1 MPVGE
6 EADTRHLLSKPAFEL
21 RLLIDGPS
29 ILSSKAIRAVKGNG
43 EAEEED
49 AVEVGGK
56 GWEEVA
62 EVSAGE
68 VKVGLP
74 EGGLGQVRGEYVGH
88 RLGKSECQTWQ
99 ISQFFAPLTS
109 RAKKSNQSKLQISV
123 SVF

>member
-1 MPVGE
+1 MN
-6 EADTRHLLSKPAFEL
+6 
-21 RLLIDGPS
+21 
-29 ILSSKAIRAVKGNG
+29 GNG
-43 EAEEED
+43 ETEKED

-56 GWEEVA
+56 GWEEVV
-62 EVSAGE
+62 EVSAGK
-68 VKVGLP
+68 VKVRLP

-109 RAKKSNQSKLQISV
+109 SAKKSKQSKLQISV